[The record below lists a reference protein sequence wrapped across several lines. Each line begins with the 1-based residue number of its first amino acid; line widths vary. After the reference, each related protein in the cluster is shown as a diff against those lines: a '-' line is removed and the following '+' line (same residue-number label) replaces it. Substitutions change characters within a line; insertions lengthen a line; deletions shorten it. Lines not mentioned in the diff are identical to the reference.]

1 MIIQSASTRMGW
13 ARLRFS
19 IVGTLLVS
27 PPERGMLQT
36 ELGRLADRSYLHPV
50 TGKPVH
56 FAASTIERWYYLARN
71 HPDDPLGALVRKV
84 PEHAGTHPS
93 MSLALKEALRAQ
105 YSHHPTWSYKLHY
118 DNILALARSTPELG
132 RVPSRATIVRF
143 MKQNG
148 LIKQRRKRRSNTSRT
163 RTRDRREVRSYEV
176 GYVHGLWH
184 SDYHQGPRQVLSP
197 SGLWH
202 PCYLLAFLDDRSRLC
217 CHLQWYLAQ
226 TTETFT
232 HGLIQAILKRGLPRA
247 LMSDNGSAMVAAET
261 VEGLARLGIV
271 HQRTLPY
278 SPEQN
283 AKIESFWNR
292 IDNRLL
298 PMLEGEKVLTLEL
311 LNRATQAFVELDYHR
326 SLHSELASTPLEAAQ
341 SAPNVVRSAPDMQT
355 LRQAFRTQETRAQ
368 RKSDGTISVGGIR
381 FEIPTRYRAL
391 RRPAVRFARWDL
403 STIDLV
409 DARTGAI
416 LCPLYPLD
424 KRTNADGRRRVLE
437 ISSEREASTE
447 SESAHEAAG
456 IAPHLQGLMQDYA
469 ATGLPPAYLPMTPN
483 STPSSEED
491 NS

>member
-1 MIIQSASTRMGW
+1 MSTQPASARMGW

-19 IVGTLLVS
+19 IVGTLLAS
-27 PPERGMLQT
+27 PPEHGMLQT

-50 TGKPVH
+50 TGESVQ

-84 PEHAGTHPS
+84 PEHVGTYPS
-93 MSLALKEALRAQ
+93 MSLALKDALRTQYAQ
-105 YSHHPTWSYKLHY
+105 HPTWSYKLHY
-118 DNILALARSTPELG
+118 DNILALSRNTPELEG
-132 RVPSRATIVRF
+132 LPSRATIVRF
-143 MKQNG
+143 MKQSG
-148 LIKQRRKRRSNTSRT
+148 LIKQRRKRRSNTA

-184 SDYHQGPRQVLSP
+184 SDYHQGSRQVLLP
-197 SGLWH
+197 SGQWH
-202 PCYLLAFLDDRSRLC
+202 PCYLLTFLDDRSRLC

-226 TTETFT
+226 TAETFT

-247 LMSDNGSAMVAAET
+247 LMTDNGSAMVAAET
-261 VEGLARLGIV
+261 TEGLTRLSIV

-283 AKIESFWNR
+283 AKVESFWNR
-292 IDNRLL
+292 IENRLL

-311 LNRATQAFVELDYHR
+311 LNRATQAFVELEYHR
-326 SLHSELASTPLEAAQ
+326 SLHSQLASTPLEVAQ
-341 SAPNVVRSAPDMQT
+341 SAQCVVRSAPDMQT

-368 RKSDGTISVGGIR
+368 RQSDGTISVGGIR

-403 STIDLV
+403 SSIDLV

-424 KRTNADGRRRVLE
+424 KRMNADGRRRALDT
-437 ISSEREASTE
+437 SSEREASSE
-447 SESAHEAAG
+447 SESAHQPIG
-456 IAPHLQGLMQDYA
+456 IAPHLQELMQDYA
-469 ATGLPPAYLPMTPN
+469 ATGLPPAYLPMTQT
-483 STPSSEED
+483 STQSSKDD